1 MKILSQDAIVVNVL
15 KRILE
20 DYKYLEHNE
29 SKKYR
34 NENFLHVD
42 VIGEKPDCANMD
54 RIHIVG
60 KLEQSTGRFLGVY
73 DPGPRDSGRGDMD
86 KQWTYFRI
94 RERKKT

>member
-1 MKILSQDAIVVNVL
+1 MKKLSRDTIVVNSL
-15 KRILE
+15 KRVLD
-20 DYKYLEHNE
+20 DYNYLEYNE

-54 RIHIVG
+54 RDHIVREL
-60 KLEQSTGRFLGVY
+60 KQSTGRFFRVY
-73 DPGPRDSGRGDMD
+73 GPGPIDSGRGDID

-94 RERKKT
+94 REPKRT